1 MSSDTQRLRITFA
14 KDGPIKYSSHLDLMR
29 AWERALR
36 RASVP
41 LAYSGGYN
49 PRPKLQLAKALPLG
63 HSAEAEILDI
73 WLEEPTAIGDLIRSL
88 VPVLPDELGVRRAE
102 QVDPKA
108 PAMQTQVVAT
118 EYRVAVEW
126 DEPPAAVEERIEH
139 TLAAEELPHQ
149 RRGKRYNLRPLVEK
163 LWLEEATNDKA
174 VVGMRLSARPGATG
188 RPEAVLDVLGMGQA
202 FARYQRKRLICT
214 STPNS
219 S

>member
-1 MSSDTQRLRITFA
+1 MRLRITFS
-14 KDGPIKYSSHLDLMR
+14 KDGWLVYSSHLDLMR

-36 RASVP
+36 RAGVP

-63 HSAEAEILDI
+63 HSAEAEILDV
-73 WLEEPTAIGDLIRSL
+73 WLEEPMAIEDLIKSL
-88 VPVLPDELGVRRAE
+88 VPVLPEGLRVRQAQ

-126 DEPPAAVEERIEH
+126 DEPPTAVEERIQQAL
-139 TLAAEELPHQ
+139 TAQELPHQ
-149 RRGKRYNLRPLVEK
+149 RRGKRYNLRPLIEA
-163 LWLEEATNDKA
+163 LRLEETTEGEI
-174 VVGMRLSARPGATG
+174 VLGMQLSARPGATG
-188 RPEAVLDVLGMGQA
+188 RPEAVLDVLGMGDA
-202 FARYQRKRLICT
+202 FSRYRRKRLICA